1 MQKSEKR
8 VRVGRVSEGRK
19 CSEKGG
25 GRSCGLQ
32 IENIVKPDGENHKQ
46 NSKIASA
53 YLASLKRRRYSI
65 KTINTFSLPLK
76 QFISFLAA
84 SSNLPRLQDVSRPDL
99 EAWSLRLQER
109 KLSEATRNI
118 YLRAIRNLFNWMEG
132 EGMLF
137 DNPAKN
143 FKTPHFQRKLPS
155 VHSEKEIS
163 RLLEQP
169 SPTTAEGLRDRA
181 IIEIG
186 YSCALRREELQSLT
200 LHDPDFLQET
210 LRVTGKGSRE
220 RMLPLGTQAAAW
232 LRNYIDNARPELLKR
247 NKSDNTTDALW
258 INSNNGHPLS
268 GQGINYRLKQ
278 HGRNAGIKQN
288 ITAHALRRACA
299 THMLRNGAHPIQ
311 IQMLLG
317 HADMSHLAEYLRL
330 TITDIKQMHQNS
342 NPGK

>member
-1 MQKSEKR
+1 MQKSKKR
-8 VRVGRVSEGRK
+8 TRVGRVSDGR
-19 CSEKGG
+19 SSRLKGG
-25 GRSCGLQ
+25 GRSSGLQ
-32 IENIVKPDGENHKQ
+32 IESDGENHKQ
-46 NSKIASA
+46 NSKISEA

-65 KTINTFSLPLK
+65 KTINTFRYPLK

-84 SSNLPRLQDVSRPDL
+84 SSNLVRLQDVSRPDL
-99 EAWSLRLQER
+99 ETWSRRLVER
-109 KLSEATRNI
+109 NLSEATRDI
-118 YLRAIRNLFNWMEG
+118 YLRSVRNLFNWMES

-137 DNPAKN
+137 DNPAAT

-155 VHSEKEIS
+155 VHSEKEIL

-169 SPTTAEGLRDRA
+169 SPTTAQGLRDRA

-186 YSCALRREELQSLT
+186 YSCALRREELQRLT
-200 LHDPDFLQET
+200 LHDPDFLQNT
-210 LRVTGKGSRE
+210 LHVIGKGSRE
-220 RMLPLGTQAAAW
+220 RMLPLGEQAIAW
-232 LRNYIDNARPELLKR
+232 LRNYTDNARPELLKH
-247 NKSDNTTDALW
+247 NKNDSTTDALW
-258 INSNNGHPLS
+258 INHIGRPLS

-278 HGRNAGIKQN
+278 YGRDAGIKRN
-288 ITAHALRRACA
+288 ITVHALRRSCA

-317 HADMSHLAEYLRL
+317 HADMSHLSQYLRL